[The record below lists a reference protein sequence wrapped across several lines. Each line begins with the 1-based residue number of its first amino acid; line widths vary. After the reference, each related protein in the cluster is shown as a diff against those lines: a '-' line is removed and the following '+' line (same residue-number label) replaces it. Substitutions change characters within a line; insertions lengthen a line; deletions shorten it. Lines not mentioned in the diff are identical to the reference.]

1 MTSTGAWQAGQSRD
15 LTSVVGARSSHGPTG
30 RAVSSTLT
38 VMLSWQGAS
47 QVCPHCSALLQG
59 NLQPGQAPGWQG
71 WAARA
76 GWWQSEA
83 AWQGLLHLGVQV
95 QVGGAGVAGA
105 CLRCCRQGCHQRF
118 WIYPLFE
125 QKMFQNVQFYIILYK
140 IFHFYPFFGCF

>member
-47 QVCPHCSALLQG
+47 QVWPHCSALLQG

-83 AWQGLLHLGVQV
+83 AWQGLLHLG
-95 QVGGAGVAGA
+95 GRVAR
-105 CLRCCRQGCHQRF
+105 CLPQGTMDLVAPQLHRTSTSTWQ
-118 WIYPLFE
+118 
-125 QKMFQNVQFYIILYK
+125 
-140 IFHFYPFFGCF
+140 G